1 MRRTC
6 AVVLRFPSRTRA
18 RGGCAFARHGHM
30 LKHFLR
36 REGCDCNS
44 FHEPWLENCFI
55 TATKNSTG
63 APFPGGA
70 RTYYQ
75 RVKGFVSRAA
85 RPVPSRHRGGD
96 AAPAAP
102 PPGRET
108 RIHPCRAVPTP

>member
-18 RGGCAFARHGHM
+18 RWGCAFARHGHM

-36 REGCDCNS
+36 REGSDCNS

-63 APFPGGA
+63 APF
-70 RTYYQ
+70 RE
-75 RVKGFVSRAA
+75 
-85 RPVPSRHRGGD
+85 
-96 AAPAAP
+96 APAPITNVLRDWSAGQRDKFHHAIAAAMQHLQLP
-102 PPGRET
+102 PQ
-108 RIHPCRAVPTP
+108 